1 MTEQLQELLETYQ
14 IGEPEIVDLLHS
26 YYKLVIAKLFTQD
39 EFNVVLDRLGIVQDG
54 NTFLFKEDMSYT
66 FN

>member
-1 MTEQLQELLETYQ
+1 MTEQLQELLETSQ

>member
-1 MTEQLQELLETYQ
+1 MTEQLQELLETSQ

-26 YYKLVIAKLFTQD
+26 MHKLVQGGLFNQN
-39 EFNVVLDRLGIVQDG
+39 EFDWILNRLGIKQEG
-54 NTFLFKEDMSYT
+54 NVFIFNDDMSYT

>member
-1 MTEQLQELLETYQ
+1 MTEQLQELLETSQ

-26 YYKLVIAKLFTQD
+26 YHKLVIAKLFTQD

>member
-1 MTEQLQELLETYQ
+1 MTEQLQELLETSQ

-26 YYKLVIAKLFTQD
+26 YYKLVIAELFTQD